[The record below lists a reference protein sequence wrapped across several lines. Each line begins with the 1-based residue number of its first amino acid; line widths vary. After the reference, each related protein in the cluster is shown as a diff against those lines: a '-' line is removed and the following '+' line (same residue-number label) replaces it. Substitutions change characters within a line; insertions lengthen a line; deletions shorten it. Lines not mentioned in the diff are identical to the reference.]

1 MNVRHGHVT
10 AAGRE
15 FLCDFLQETFN
26 LLLGLLGF
34 CHVSVCIDIVL
45 ANIQKVFDY
54 VEISELFYILF
65 FESNTKNT
73 HFAAKLMD
81 AGQPK

>member
-1 MNVRHGHVT
+1 MSLVYVYFIT
-10 AAGRE
+10 
-15 FLCDFLQETFN
+15 T
-26 LLLGLLGF
+26 
-34 CHVSVCIDIVL
+34 

-65 FESNTKNT
+65 FESNKKNT
-73 HFAAKLMD
+73 NFAAKLMD